1 MLAHFIIVLEPCLI
15 KLSQMLFLRHI
26 DPRYLTRNSFELRST
41 WCDITDS
48 EIQSICLLLAEFNDT
63 ALLSTLM

>member
-1 MLAHFIIVLEPCLI
+1 
-15 KLSQMLFLRHI
+15 MLFLRHI
-26 DPRYLTRNSFELRST
+26 DPRYLTRNSFELRSI
-41 WCDITDS
+41 WCDIADS